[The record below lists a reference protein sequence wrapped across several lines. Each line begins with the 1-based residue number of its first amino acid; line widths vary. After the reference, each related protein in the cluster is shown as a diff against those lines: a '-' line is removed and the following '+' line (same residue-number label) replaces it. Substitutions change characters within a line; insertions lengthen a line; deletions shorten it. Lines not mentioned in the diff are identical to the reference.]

1 VRSICSAK
9 RSCSGFLAPQS
20 KPGSNEAGGG
30 AGCCGGL
37 VEPLL
42 SAIIALIRVELVAAR
57 LVSCGIFGGELV
69 LISPLSLA
77 AAATAAAAVDATRL
91 ALVAPDEPTEPP
103 EFDFPLEIPLL
114 IVIDECCPPIDGGID
129 L

>member
-1 VRSICSAK
+1 MRNICSAK

-20 KPGSNEAGGG
+20 KPGSNEAGGGG

-57 LVSCGIFGGELV
+57 LVSCGIFGGDVV

-91 ALVAPDEPTEPP
+91 ALVAPDEPK
-103 EFDFPLEIPLL
+103 
-114 IVIDECCPPIDGGID
+114 IDY
-129 L
+129 

>member
-1 VRSICSAK
+1 MRNICSAK

-57 LVSCGIFGGELV
+57 LVSCGIFGGDVV

-77 AAATAAAAVDATRL
+77 AAATAAAAVDATRF
-91 ALVAPDEPTEPP
+91 ALVVTDEHKN
-103 EFDFPLEIPLL
+103 
-114 IVIDECCPPIDGGID
+114 
-129 L
+129 